1 MPETAWQRVLKALLE
16 TEQVLR
22 AARSQTPI
30 GREHRDDY
38 RNGHPLDPAVR
49 AIRVRIAFVRGHVD
63 NV

>member
-1 MPETAWQRVLKALLE
+1 VLRVLLE

-30 GREHRDDY
+30 GRENRGDY

-49 AIRVRIAFVRGHVD
+49 AIRVRIAFVRGHID